1 MAGNYPDSPSW
12 RLAIDKD
19 GTTGFY
25 ISSANVIT
33 SVEAGGLTAIT
44 NDNETDGLATS
55 LGANAYLALLF
66 PVLMDIDA
74 VYAVATIF
82 GSAIAQ
88 YNRPVAIKTSV
99 DTTNGVDGTWVSR
112 SVGSAVA
119 YTGKEAV
126 RNDIVSSTWGGI
138 KGVKFAGASSGGGYV
153 YHTVHLYGE
162 PTAGQSL
169 DRLALWHPT
178 LDQRVTPAYF
188 DWGNVPRG
196 STADRT
202 FRVKNLSAG
211 LTAVTPRIAMDVL
224 TDSSPSFIGQHFIGK
239 SGTFLSQQN
248 IASLSPGAISSEVL
262 TLRRVMASNA
272 QLSLWSMRVFAEAN
286 SWS

>member
-25 ISSANVIT
+25 ISNTNVIT
-33 SVEAGGLTAIT
+33 SFEAGALAAL
-44 NDNETDGLATS
+44 NDDSYSTGLATG
-55 LGANAYLALLF
+55 LGASAWACLLF

-74 VYAVATIF
+74 VYVEASLVGEGVATYRRP
-82 GSAIAQ
+82 GS
-88 YNRPVAIKTSV
+88 IKTSV
-99 DTTNGVDGTWVSR
+99 DTTNGVDGTWVTR
-112 SVGSAVA
+112 SVGSAIA
-119 YTGKEAV
+119 YTGKEAM

-138 KGVKFAGASSGGGYV
+138 KGVKFEGANLGGGLV
-153 YHTVHLYGE
+153 FQVMHLYGE
-162 PTAGQSL
+162 ETAGQSL

-178 LDQRVTPAYF
+178 LDQRITPAYF

-202 FRVKNLSAG
+202 FRVKNLSST
-211 LTAVTPRIAMDVL
+211 LTAVTPRVAMDVL
-224 TDSSPSFIGQHFIGK
+224 TDASPSFIGQHFIGK
-239 SGTFLSQQN
+239 SGTFLAQQN

-272 QLSLWSMRVFAEAN
+272 QLSLWSMRVFAEAT